1 MLFDLIEPLS
11 LLIGL
16 SIGFC
21 CGFLYFN
28 INKSS
33 EFRLKKGK
41 SENGGQTR
49 EEVCISVIIFLCQ
62 AQFFVRQRGISI
74 MELFRQIGAIL
85 SHLKKINRPICQ
97 TIVPFLTP

>member
-28 INKSS
+28 KNKSS
-33 EFRLKKGK
+33 ELRLKKGK
-41 SENGGQTR
+41 SENGGQSR
-49 EEVCISVIIFLCQ
+49 EEVCISVIMFLCQ
-62 AQFFVRQRGISI
+62 AQFLCAREVFLLWNFFVKEEPS
-74 MELFRQIGAIL
+74 
-85 SHLKKINRPICQ
+85 
-97 TIVPFLTP
+97 